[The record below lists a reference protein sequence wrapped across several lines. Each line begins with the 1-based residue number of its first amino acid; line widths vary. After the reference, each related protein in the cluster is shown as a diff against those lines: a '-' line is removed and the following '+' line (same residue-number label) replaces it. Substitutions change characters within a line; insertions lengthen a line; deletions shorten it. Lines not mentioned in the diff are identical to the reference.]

1 MMVQETRFRGNPHI
15 VTTCVCTHLVV
26 DEAPVAK
33 GNQQVGGILHCDHG
47 N

>member
-1 MMVQETRFRGNPHI
+1 MMVYFTSCREIPPLLA
-15 VTTCVCTHLVV
+15 TCGCIHLVV

-33 GNQQVGGILHCDHG
+33 GNQQVGDVLHCEHG